1 MNQFTNKDRYVH
13 ELFNSIAA
21 DYDRMNLLMTWGML
35 PRWQSFMLNKTGLKE
50 GGHGLDVC
58 CGTGELAFK
67 MAKLV
72 GKTGNISGLD
82 FSENMLAVAKEKLA
96 VSDAKNINFVQG
108 DALELPFEDNSFD
121 AATNGFALRN
131 VTDIPKAIRE
141 MARVVKPGGKVVCLE
156 VSRPLNPL
164 LRLGFNIYFF
174 KIVPII
180 GRIVDKGKA
189 IDDKYPAYTW
199 LPESLKAFPDQEK
212 LKAIFWAAGL
222 VQVQYFGLGA
232 GAVTVHVGTKGK
244 LNSV

>member
-82 FSENMLAVAKEKLA
+82 FSENMLAVAKEKLT

-131 VTDIPKAIRE
+131 VTDIPKAIKE

-156 VSRPLNPL
+156 
-164 LRLGFNIYFF
+164 
-174 KIVPII
+174 I
-180 GRIVDKGKA
+180 GRA
-189 IDDKYPAYTW
+189 
-199 LPESLKAFPDQEK
+199 
-212 LKAIFWAAGL
+212 
-222 VQVQYFGLGA
+222 
-232 GAVTVHVGTKGK
+232 HV
-244 LNSV
+244 

>member
-1 MNQFTNKDRYVH
+1 MNQITNKDRYVH
-13 ELFNSIAA
+13 KLFNSIAE

-67 MAKLV
+67 IAKLV
-72 GKTGNISGLD
+72 GTTGKITGLD

-96 VSDAKNINFVQG
+96 VSAAKNINFIQG
-108 DALELPFEDNSFD
+108 DALELPFEENSFD

-156 VSRPLNPL
+156 VSRPQNPL

-180 GRIVDKGKA
+180 GRLVDKGKT
-189 IDDKYPAYTW
+189 IDNKYPAYTW
-199 LPESLKAFPDQEK
+199 LPESLKTFPDQEK
-212 LKAIFWAAGL
+212 LKAIFWGAGL
-222 VQVQYFGLGA
+222 EQVQYYGLGA
-232 GAVTVHVGTKGK
+232 GAVTVHVGTKTIK
-244 LNSV
+244 D